1 MLDSLHQLRG
11 QPGLA
16 LGHTTID
23 LMGDHNIPPSSQ
35 NYEIWLSYKLGG
47 HPDLRRR
54 LEEIIAAG
62 QPFSDDLNAELH
74 EMFFTSERFTAQ
86 LLASGESIAREINE
100 VIVALQSAGQQHG
113 DYSDTLDRAA
123 AILELGIDTRN
134 LRELVAGLAAAT
146 VQMAQNN
153 RALTSR
159 LQDSSREMET
169 LRETLIQ
176 VRAESM
182 SDGLTGLFNR
192 KALDQTLRAKIKEA
206 RAGAGDLCLIMCD
219 IDHFKRFNDTWG
231 HQTGDQII
239 RFIATTLRKAA
250 RESFCVARYGG
261 EEFAVVMPSTG
272 LTEANTLAESIRS
285 QIESKKLFR
294 KSTGEDLGKITISMG
309 IARLRGGES
318 MEALMERADACLYAS
333 KRGGRNRITTDADP
347 SARSA
352 A

>member
-1 MLDSLHQLRG
+1 VLDILHQLRG
-11 QPGLA
+11 PNGLQ
-16 LGHTTID
+16 LGHGTID
-23 LMGDHNIPPSSQ
+23 LMGDHKVPPSSQ
-35 NYEIWLSYKLGG
+35 NYEVWLSYKLGG

-54 LEEIIAAG
+54 LEEIMASG
-62 QPFSDDLNAELH
+62 QPFTDDLNAELH

-100 VIVALQSAGQQHG
+100 VVTALQSAGQQHG

-123 AILELGIDTRN
+123 AVLELGIDARN
-134 LRELVAGLAAAT
+134 LRELIAGLAAAT
-146 VQMAQNN
+146 VQMANNN
-153 RALTSR
+153 RALTTR
-159 LQDSSREMET
+159 LHESSREMET

-176 VRAESM
+176 IRAESM

-192 KALDQTLRAKIKEA
+192 KALDQTLRTRIKEA
-206 RAGAGDLCLIMCD
+206 RNTASDLCLLMCD

-239 RFIATTLRKAA
+239 RFIATTLRKSA
-250 RESFCVARYGG
+250 RESYCVARYGG
-261 EEFAVVMPSTG
+261 EEFAVVMPSTS
-272 LTEANTLAESIRS
+272 LTEARSVAESIRS

-294 KSTGEDLGKITISMG
+294 KSTGEDLGKITISAG
-309 IARLRGGES
+309 IAKLRSGES
-318 MEALMERADACLYAS
+318 MEGLIERADACLYAS

-347 SARSA
+347 NARSA

>member
-1 MLDSLHQLRG
+1 MTDTLTPLRG
-11 QPGLA
+11 PAGVV
-16 LGHTTID
+16 LGHATVD
-23 LMGDHNIPPSSQ
+23 LMGDHNVPPSSQ
-35 NYEIWLSYKLGG
+35 NYEVWLSYKLGG

-54 LEEIIAAG
+54 IEEIVAAG
-62 QPFSDDLNAELH
+62 HPFTDDLNAELH
-74 EMFFTSERFTAQ
+74 EAFFTSERFTAQ

-100 VIVALQSAGQQHG
+100 VVAALQSAGQQQG
-113 DYSDTLDRAA
+113 DYSETLERAA
-123 AILELGIDTRN
+123 SILELGIDARN
-134 LRELVAGLAAAT
+134 LRELIAGLASAT

-153 RALTSR
+153 RALTTR
-159 LQDSSREMET
+159 LQDSSREMEN

-192 KALDQTLRAKIKEA
+192 KALDQTLRARMKES
-206 RAGAGDLCLIMCD
+206 RSTGRDLCLLMCD

-250 RESFCVARYGG
+250 RDEFCVARYGG
-261 EEFAVVMPSTG
+261 EEFAVVMPGVG
-272 LTEANTLAESIRS
+272 LTEAHSIAEGVRS

-294 KSTGEDLGKITISMG
+294 KSTGEDLGKITISVGVAKMRT
-309 IARLRGGES
+309 ADS

-333 KRGGRNRITTDADP
+333 KRSGRNRITTDADP
-347 SARSA
+347 NARSA